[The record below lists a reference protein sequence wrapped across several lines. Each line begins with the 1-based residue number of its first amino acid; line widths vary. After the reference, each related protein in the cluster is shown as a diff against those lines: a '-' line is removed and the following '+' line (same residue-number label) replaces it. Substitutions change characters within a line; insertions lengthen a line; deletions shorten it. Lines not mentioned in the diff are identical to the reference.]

1 MLKPA
6 CFFNL
11 LEFRCR
17 VCKRYCRNCGFKHV
31 GRRKKLGKMT
41 YGPHKG
47 IWRDIVLMERR
58 SNSVGI
64 DLCLFW
70 IDDRDLRSKR
80 MFSFLLHC
88 IQKSFCD
95 DGGKEK

>member
-1 MLKPA
+1 MEYHINNIESI
-6 CFFNL
+6 NL
-11 LEFRCR
+11 H
-17 VCKRYCRNCGFKHV
+17 KRYGLKH
-31 GRRKKLGKMT
+31 
-41 YGPHKG
+41 
-47 IWRDIVLMERR
+47 
-58 SNSVGI
+58 VGI

-95 DGGKEK
+95 YGGKEK